1 MISKDFQDPM
11 VTINDP
17 ALFLAH
23 ACALEQDAANRFS
36 DLSEAMKTYGNQEVA
51 AFFGKMAE
59 FSRLHLA
66 DARSRSSYRDIPD
79 LAPEEFLWP
88 DDESPEAASMEG
100 SHYLMT
106 VDYAL
111 ELALDSEK
119 RGQAFYAGVAAATTD
134 PEVRMMAEEFAAEE
148 AEHVAQLERWVA
160 RYPKQ
165 G

>member
-1 MISKDFQDPM
+1 M
-11 VTINDP
+11 NDV

-23 ACALEQDAANRFS
+23 AVKLEEDAARRFA

-51 AFFGKMAE
+51 TFFGKMAE

-66 DARSRSSYRDIPD
+66 DARKRSAFRPIPD
-79 LAPEEFLWP
+79 LQPGDYQWP
-88 DDESPEAASMEG
+88 DEESPEAASMEG

-106 VDYAL
+106 VEYAL
-111 ELALDSEK
+111 ELALDSER
-119 RGQAFYAGVAAATTD
+119 RGHAFYAGVAAATED

-148 AEHVAQLERWVA
+148 EEHVRELEAWVA
-160 RYPKQ
+160 RHPRK

>member
-1 MISKDFQDPM
+1 MTSIH
-11 VTINDP
+11 DP

-23 ACALEQDAANRFS
+23 ACALEEEAANRFS
-36 DLSEAMKTYGNQEVA
+36 DLAEAMKTYGNLEVA
-51 AFFGKMAE
+51 SFFSKMAE

-66 DARSRSSYRDIPD
+66 EARKRSGFRDIPA
-79 LAPEEFLWP
+79 LAPEAFQWP
-88 DDESPEAASMEG
+88 DGESPEAASMEG

-111 ELALDSEK
+111 DLALDSER
-119 RGQAFYAGVAAATTD
+119 RGQAFYAEVARTTSD

-148 AEHVAQLERWVA
+148 ADHVAELERWVS
-160 RYPKQ
+160 RFPKK

>member
-1 MISKDFQDPM
+1 MTSIH
-11 VTINDP
+11 DP

-23 ACALEQDAANRFS
+23 ACALEESAAARFS
-36 DLSEAMKTYGNQEVA
+36 DLAEAMKTYGNQEVA
-51 AFFGKMAE
+51 AFFAKMAE

-66 DARSRSSYRDIPD
+66 DARKRSGFRDLPLLSD
-79 LAPEEFLWP
+79 DEFQWP
-88 DDESPEAASMEG
+88 DGESPEATSMEA

-111 ELALDSEK
+111 DLALDSER
-119 RGQAFYAGVAAATTD
+119 RGQSFYAGVARATID

-160 RYPKQ
+160 RYPKR
-165 G
+165 

>member
-1 MISKDFQDPM
+1 MANIH
-11 VTINDP
+11 DP

-23 ACALEQDAANRFS
+23 ACALEEDAANRFA
-36 DLSEAMKTYGNQEVA
+36 DLSEAMKTYGNADVA
-51 AFFGKMAE
+51 AFFAKMAE

-66 DARSRSSYRDIPD
+66 DARKRSAFRDVPV
-79 LAPEEFLWP
+79 LAPGDFQWP

-119 RGQAFYAGVAAATTD
+119 RGHAFYADVAASTTD
-134 PEVRMMAEEFAAEE
+134 PEVRMMAEEFASEE
-148 AEHVAQLERWVA
+148 AEHVAELERWIE
-160 RYPKQ
+160 RFPKK

>member
-1 MISKDFQDPM
+1 MPSIH
-11 VTINDP
+11 DP

-23 ACALEQDAANRFS
+23 ACALEEDAANRFT
-36 DLSEAMKTYGNQEVA
+36 DLSEAMKTYGNQDVA

-66 DARSRSSYRDIPD
+66 DARKRSGFRDIPA
-79 LAPEEFLWP
+79 LAPEDFQWP
-88 DDESPEAASMEG
+88 DGESPEAASMEG

-106 VDYAL
+106 VEYAL

-119 RGQAFYAGVAAATTD
+119 RGQAFYAEVAKTTTD

-148 AEHVAQLERWVA
+148 ADHVAELERWIA
-160 RYPKQ
+160 RFPKK

>member
-1 MISKDFQDPM
+1 MASIH
-11 VTINDP
+11 DP

-23 ACALEQDAANRFS
+23 ACALEEDAANRFT
-36 DLSEAMKTYGNQEVA
+36 DLSEAMKTYGNAEVA

-66 DARSRSSYRDIPD
+66 EARKRSGFRDIPS
-79 LAPEEFLWP
+79 LALEDFQWP
-88 DDESPEAASMEG
+88 DGESPEAASMEG

-119 RGQAFYAGVAAATTD
+119 RGHAFYADVATTTSD
-134 PEVRMMAEEFAAEE
+134 PEVRMMAEEFASEE
-148 AEHVAQLERWVA
+148 AEHVAELERWIA
-160 RYPKQ
+160 RFPKKL
-165 G
+165 

>member
-1 MISKDFQDPM
+1 MASIH
-11 VTINDP
+11 DP

-23 ACALEQDAANRFS
+23 ACALEEDAANRFA
-36 DLSEAMKTYGNQEVA
+36 DLSEAMKTYGNLDVA
-51 AFFGKMAE
+51 SFFGKMAE

-66 DARSRSSYRDIPD
+66 DARQRSGFRDVPT
-79 LAPEEFLWP
+79 LAPEDFQWP
-88 DDESPEAASMEG
+88 EGESPEAASMEG

-106 VDYAL
+106 VEYAL

-119 RGQAFYAGVAAATTD
+119 RGLAFYADVAATTTD

-148 AEHVAQLERWVA
+148 AEHVAELESWAA
-160 RYPKQ
+160 RFPRK

>member
-1 MISKDFQDPM
+1 MANIH
-11 VTINDP
+11 DP

-23 ACALEQDAANRFS
+23 ACALEDAAANRFA
-36 DLSEAMKTYGNQEVA
+36 DLSEAMKTYGNADVA

-66 DARSRSSYRDIPD
+66 DARKRSGFRDLPV
-79 LAPEEFLWP
+79 LAAEDFQWP
-88 DDESPEAASMEG
+88 DGDSPEAASMEG

-119 RGQAFYAGVAAATTD
+119 RGHAFYADVAATTTD
-134 PEVRMMAEEFAAEE
+134 PEVRMMAEEFASEE
-148 AEHVAQLERWVA
+148 AEHVAELERWIE
-160 RYPKQ
+160 RFPKKD
-165 G
+165 

>member
-1 MISKDFQDPM
+1 MASIH
-11 VTINDP
+11 DP

-23 ACALEQDAANRFS
+23 ACALEEDAANRFT
-36 DLSEAMKTYGNQEVA
+36 DLTESMKTYGNNDVA

-66 DARSRSSYRDIPD
+66 EARKRAGFRDIPA
-79 LAPEEFLWP
+79 LTPEEFQWP

-106 VDYAL
+106 VEYAL

-119 RGQAFYAGVAAATTD
+119 RGHAFYADVAATTTD
-134 PEVRMMAEEFAAEE
+134 PEVRMMAEEFASEE
-148 AEHVAQLERWVA
+148 AEHVAELERWIA
-160 RYPKQ
+160 RFPKK
-165 G
+165 

>member
-1 MISKDFQDPM
+1 MANIH
-11 VTINDP
+11 DP

-23 ACALEQDAANRFS
+23 ACALEEDAANRFA
-36 DLSEAMKTYGNQEVA
+36 DLSEAMKTYGNADVA

-66 DARSRSSYRDIPD
+66 DARKRSGFRDLPV
-79 LAPEEFLWP
+79 LAAEDFQWP
-88 DDESPEAASMEG
+88 DGDSPEVASMEG

-119 RGQAFYAGVAAATTD
+119 RGHAFYADVAATTTD
-134 PEVRMMAEEFAAEE
+134 PEVRMMAEEFASEE
-148 AEHVAQLERWVA
+148 AEHVTELERWIE
-160 RYPKQ
+160 RFPKK